1 MRIEALIVAVLAANL
16 HGCGTCCPP
25 APEVPFKIRGE
36 IVEAWLVELLERSM
50 ISDRRTLTCDDMCEL
65 YHNNE
70 YSDYVVDIAACD
82 HSIVDPPPA
91 DGAALA
97 ATVACSGTTVK
108 YYCKGRRPLGHVEE
122 DDAETDD
129 LGGYLARCAHLEAA
143 SVVAFAE
150 LAELLA
156 GLAAPAALVSRCR
169 TAAAEE
175 ARHAAVIGALAR
187 ARGARVTRPRRR
199 ACATDLRAIAV
210 HNAVEGCVHEAW
222 AAVGAAW
229 QAMHA
234 EDAGHRA
241 AFAEIAVDEAGHAQL
256 AWDLHAWF
264 VDRLDAASRA
274 EVMAAQRAALAGL
287 PALAAG
293 EVCPPE
299 LGMPDSS
306 TRVAMAMRFA
316 AGLAAAA

>member
-36 IVEAWLVELLERSM
+36 IVEARL
-50 ISDRRTLTCDDMCEL
+50 
-65 YHNNE
+65 
-70 YSDYVVDIAACD
+70 
-82 HSIVDPPPA
+82 
-91 DGAALA
+91 
-97 ATVACSGTTVK
+97 
-108 YYCKGRRPLGHVEE
+108 
-122 DDAETDD
+122 
-129 LGGYLARCAHLEAA
+129 
-143 SVVAFAE
+143 
-150 LAELLA
+150 
-156 GLAAPAALVSRCR
+156 
-169 TAAAEE
+169 
-175 ARHAAVIGALAR
+175 
-187 ARGARVTRPRRR
+187 
-199 ACATDLRAIAV
+199 
-210 HNAVEGCVHEAW
+210 
-222 AAVGAAW
+222 AVGAAW

-299 LGMPDSS
+299 L
-306 TRVAMAMRFA
+306 
-316 AGLAAAA
+316 AAAA